1 MLDKSNLADRL
12 ARFMPVFDWG
22 RRYNRDALQQ

>member
-1 MLDKSNLADRL
+1 LPIAC

-22 RRYNRDALQQ
+22 RRYDRDALGNDLSPR